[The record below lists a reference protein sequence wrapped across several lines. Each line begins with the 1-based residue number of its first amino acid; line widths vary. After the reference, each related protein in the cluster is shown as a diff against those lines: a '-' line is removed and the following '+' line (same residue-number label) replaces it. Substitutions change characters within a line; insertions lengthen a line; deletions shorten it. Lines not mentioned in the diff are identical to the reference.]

1 MDNHTTTAADDVI
14 VAGHH
19 SHSQSSGRT
28 TAHTD
33 TAAAAEK
40 LRALEQTKI
49 KPFLISVTVIAAL
62 GGMLFGTWTCV
73 WWGTS
78 VSSLNRGTNSSVEY
92 YYSTVYHDHTHQT
105 ISSPAFFALPI
116 SSPLI

>member
-1 MDNHTTTAADDVI
+1 MNPTTTAADVVV

-33 TAAAAEK
+33 STAAAEK

-62 GGMLFGTWTCV
+62 GGMLFGWDIAASFRTIAFKDYFDLSCE
-73 WWGTS
+73 
-78 VSSLNRGTNSSVEY
+78 TNVTSSVIDEVVEIEDLDE
-92 YYSTVYHDHTHQT
+92 SLLDDDG
-105 ISSPAFFALPI
+105 
-116 SSPLI
+116 